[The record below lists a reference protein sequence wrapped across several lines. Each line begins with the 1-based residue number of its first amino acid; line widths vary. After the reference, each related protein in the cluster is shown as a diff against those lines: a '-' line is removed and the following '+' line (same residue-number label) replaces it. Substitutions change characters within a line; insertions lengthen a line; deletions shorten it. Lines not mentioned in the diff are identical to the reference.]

1 MIFDRDGLFWTD
13 EHRAFRDSARRFV
26 DREIAPFAEDWD
38 EAGAFPRDLYRKAGA
53 AGLLGL
59 GFAEEFGGVP
69 GDRTMKLILGQ
80 EMARPGAGGV
90 AASLFSHTIGAPP
103 IALAGSAGLKRRV
116 LPAILAGDM
125 ISALLIW
132 GDAKLG
138 NCVYADDGR
147 HTDDAYAFCFE
158 LLEAAGVAIT
168 PGIDFGAH
176 EAATHVRFAY
186 TTGLDRIELALERL
200 RRFLGR

>member
-1 MIFDRDGLFWTD
+1 ERR
-13 EHRAFRDSARRFV
+13 EAFRRRR
-26 DREIAPFAEDWD
+26 DRLVPALRELGFGVPVQPD
-38 EAGAFPRDLYRKAGA
+38 GAFY
-53 AGLLGL
+53 
-59 GFAEEFGGVP
+59 
-69 GDRTMKLILGQ
+69 
-80 EMARPGAGGV
+80 
-90 AASLFSHTIGAPP
+90 
-103 IALAGSAGLKRRV
+103 
-116 LPAILAGDM
+116 
-125 ISALLIW
+125 
-132 GDAKLG
+132 
-138 NCVYADDGR
+138 VYADAGR